1 MRYKTFCYS
10 PTGNTKKIADAM
22 VDTWAK
28 LAGTE
33 AEKISF
39 TLPEERKHTY
49 TFSEDDLVVVG
60 VPTYAGRVPNLLV
73 KFLKTVEGNGARAVA
88 LVTFGNRAFDD
99 SLIELGDLLTEC
111 GFRVVGGAAAIGEHS
126 FSRALAAG
134 RPDANDLEEART
146 FAKEIYEH
154 PDRTVELPGNRPYRP
169 YYRPMGHDGKPA
181 LISKVVPVFDLGI
194 CTDCKLCAEI
204 CPMGA
209 IDHDEIGK
217 MVGICVKCCACE
229 RRCPVGAIGFDDS
242 VYLKH
247 RRELVEDY
255 PDHKANTW
263 V

>member
-22 VDTWAK
+22 ADTWAEMS
-28 LAGTE
+28 GTA

-39 TLPEERKHTY
+39 TLPEERKRTY
-49 TFSEDDLVVVG
+49 AFSEDDLVVVG

-73 KFLKTVEGNGARAVA
+73 KFLKTVAGNGARAVA

-99 SLIELGDLLTEC
+99 SLVELGDLLTEC
-111 GFRVVGGAAAIGEHS
+111 GFRVIGGAAAIGEHS

-146 FAKEIYEH
+146 FAKKIYAH
-154 PDRTVELPGNRPYRP
+154 PERTVELPGNRPYRP

-181 LISKVVPVFDLGI
+181 LISKVVPVFDRDI

-217 MVGICVKCCACE
+217 MIGICVKCCACE